1 MGSNTST
8 CSARLREEGMIV
20 AAYDDED
27 KFSAASDTIT
37 SILGDMAQFMTSA
50 PHTHA
55 GTVDQSFGR

>member
-1 MGSNTST
+1 
-8 CSARLREEGMIV
+8 MIV